1 MGARPL
7 KSSRCR
13 TELRSTSRVAAW
25 TRAALVGPRERW
37 NSSGVVDVAPEKP
50 RYARHPHLGI
60 ETVAYRGPL
69 ERMPSHAHAQFQL
82 TLYDGGPRR
91 FRVAGHDFAGAPRTA
106 IIIQSGEPHASVPV
120 DDPRLTLHT
129 FYIEERLMAEV
140 AATLWGGAETTV
152 AFRVPLID
160 DEPTSAR
167 LLAAHAALERGNL
180 ESEEKTFFALE
191 QLVHR
196 YATPTG
202 GSRPASTTDAGLAAV
217 RELLADRAA
226 ENLGLDQ
233 LAAVAGLSRFHLIR
247 AFQRRYGVT
256 PFAYQRHQRIERARA
271 ALRTGASLADAAA
284 GAGFADRSHLGRS
297 FRAVMGATPGE
308 YRESYLRASR

>member
-1 MGARPL
+1 MEHDCDRLAQRGVACR
-7 KSSRCR
+7 RCGVDR
-13 TELRSTSRVAAW
+13 RAELVC
-25 TRAALVGPRERW
+25 PRERW
-37 NSSGVVDVAPEKP
+37 NSSDVVDAAHEKP

-69 ERMPSHAHAQFQL
+69 PRMPTHAHAQFQL

-91 FRVAGHDFAGAPRTA
+91 FRVAHDAFAGAPRTA

-120 DDPRLTLHT
+120 DDPTLTLHT

-140 AATLWGGAETTV
+140 AATLWGGQKTV
-152 AFRVPLID
+152 AFRYPLID
-160 DEPTSAR
+160 DDATVAR
-167 LLAAHAALERGNL
+167 LLTAHRALERGDL
-180 ESEEKTFFALE
+180 EGEEKTFFAVE

-202 GSRPASTTDAGLAAV
+202 PARPVTATEAGLAAV
-217 RELLADRAA
+217 RELLADRVA

-256 PFAYQRHQRIERARA
+256 PFAYQRHQRIEKARA
-271 ALRTGASLADAAA
+271 VLQTGASLAQAAA
-284 GAGFADRSHLGRS
+284 GAGFADRSHLGRA

-308 YRESYLRASR
+308 YRESYLRAAR

>member
-1 MGARPL
+1 
-7 KSSRCR
+7 
-13 TELRSTSRVAAW
+13 
-25 TRAALVGPRERW
+25 
-37 NSSGVVDVAPEKP
+37 VVDPAPEKP
-50 RYARHPHLGI
+50 RYARHARLGI
-60 ETVAYRGPL
+60 ETVAYCGPL
-69 ERMPSHAHAQFQL
+69 PLMPTHAHAQFQL

-91 FRVAGHDFAGAPRTA
+91 FRIAGHAFAGAPRTA
-106 IIIQSGEPHASVPV
+106 IIVQSGEPHGSVPI

-140 AATLWGGAETTV
+140 SATLWGGAGTI
-152 AFRVPLID
+152 AFRAPLID
-160 DEPTSAR
+160 DAGTVDR
-167 LLAAHAALERGNL
+167 LLTAHRALDRGDL

-202 GSRPASTTDAGLAAV
+202 PAKPSTTTDTGLSAV
-217 RELLADRAA
+217 RDLLGDRAS

-256 PFAYQRHQRIERARA
+256 PFAYQRYQRIERARA
-271 ALRTGASLADAAA
+271 VLRTGASLAEAAA
-284 GAGFADRSHLGRS
+284 GAGFADRSHLGRA

-308 YRESYLRASR
+308 YRESYLRVR